1 MSEKITDTAWDEGW
15 QSKEEAKNV
24 KDLHY
29 DFLLSE
35 LHEETYLNINREKLK
50 RLRQKRVFSPVV
62 AVFAIFTPLILL
74 GLLAWQLYIPN
85 STFRYMDSLPQAI
98 LISGCFL
105 SFVVIYT
112 ILIKG
117 MFSHAK
123 EDEASPI
130 KEVTDIF
137 REHHLGGE

>member
-1 MSEKITDTAWDEGW
+1 MSEKITNTAWDEGG

-35 LHEETYLNINREKLK
+35 LEEKTYLNINKEKLK
-50 RLRQKRVFSPVV
+50 RLWQKRVFSPVV

-117 MFSHAK
+117 MFSRAK